1 MGILRRKEGSAAKYK
16 SRTFKCRL
24 CGWAYSDKYKDKA
37 KSHAAKCPAIDIY
50 KKWKPQKLEDLKF
63 IKS

>member
-1 MGILRRKEGSAAKYK
+1 MGILRRKEGSADKYK
-16 SRTFKCRL
+16 SRAFKCRL

-50 KKWKPQKLEDLKF
+50 KK
-63 IKS
+63 